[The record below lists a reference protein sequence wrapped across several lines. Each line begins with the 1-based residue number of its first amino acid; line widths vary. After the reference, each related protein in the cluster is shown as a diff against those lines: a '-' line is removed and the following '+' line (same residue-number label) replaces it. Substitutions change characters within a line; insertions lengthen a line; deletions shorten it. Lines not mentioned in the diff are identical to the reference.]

1 VSATSI
7 PAQTLAL
14 GDLAPAVDAQ
24 LAEWERAEFGRRL
37 WEKDPTLWSPEPFP
51 PELADRLGWLDLA
64 TAEPEPDITRLA
76 ARAAAED
83 IRHVVLLG
91 MGGSS
96 LAPEVFS
103 RAIGSGPGRPA
114 LLVLDST
121 HPGAVRSVRDTI
133 DPRHTWFLVSSKS
146 GTTLE
151 TLSFFHFF
159 WDATSQVTDEPGSH
173 FVAVTDPD
181 TPLQHMAEERGFAA
195 VVSTPSDV
203 GGRYSALTPFGM
215 LPAALIG
222 AGADRLLAS
231 AADMARAAGPE
242 VPVAENP
249 GLVLGAVIGIA
260 ALGGRDKLTLVVSPQ
275 LEAFPVWLEQ
285 LVAESTG
292 KEGKGIVPV
301 AGEDLGAPEI
311 YGDDR
316 LFVYLSLDHDDGE
329 ERVAA
334 LESAGH
340 PVVTIHLDETADLGA
355 EMLRAEI
362 AVSAAGSV
370 LGIHPFDQPDVQ
382 LAKDLAKRAMAGELP
397 QGETPT
403 AAPTDDAALR
413 EWAGSIGA
421 SDYVALQAFLAPTD
435 ELEQQL
441 QQLRMRLR
449 DRHRVATTVGWG
461 PRFLHST
468 GQLHKGGPASVVAMQ
483 LTDTPSEDLDVPE
496 LGFTFGRLLAGQADG
511 DLAALVD
518 RKRRAIRVD
527 LGDDAEGGLAHL
539 VETLDG

>member
-1 VSATSI
+1 MSVTSI
-7 PAQTLAL
+7 PAQTLTL

-24 LAEWERAEFGRRL
+24 LAAWERAEFGRRL
-37 WEKDPTLWSPEPFP
+37 WEKDPTLWSHAPFP
-51 PELADRLGWLDLA
+51 PELTDRLGWLDLA
-64 TAEPEPDITRLA
+64 TAEPDPALAELA
-76 ARAAAED
+76 ARAGAEAV
-83 IRHVVLLG
+83 RHLVLLG

-103 RAIGSGPGRPA
+103 RVVGSGQGKPT
-114 LLVLDST
+114 LMVLDST
-121 HPGAVRSVRDTI
+121 HPAAVRSVLDTI
-133 DPRHTWFLVSSKS
+133 DPGRTWFLVSSKS

-159 WDATSQVTDEPGSH
+159 WDVVSQASADPGSH
-173 FVAVTDPD
+173 FVAVTDPG
-181 TPLQHMAEERGFAA
+181 TPLRRLAEERGFAG

-203 GGRYSALTPFGM
+203 GGRYSALTPFGL

-222 AGADRLLAS
+222 SDADRIRAS
-231 AADMARAAGPE
+231 AAAMAGAAASE

-249 GLVLGAVIGIA
+249 ALVLGAVIGVG
-260 ALGGRDKLTLVVSPQ
+260 ALRGKDKLTFVVSSG

-292 KEGKGIVPV
+292 KQGKGIVPV
-301 AGEDLGAPEI
+301 AGEDLAAPAV
-311 YGDDR
+311 YGNDR
-316 LFVYLSLDHDDGE
+316 LFVHITFGDGDGD

-340 PVVTIHLDETADLGA
+340 PVVRIDVADATDLGA

-362 AVSAAGSV
+362 AVAAAGSI

-397 QGETPT
+397 KGEMPT
-403 AAPTDDAALR
+403 AAPTDRGALEGWTGTIAA
-413 EWAGSIGA
+413 G
-421 SDYVALQAFLAPTD
+421 DYLALQAFLAPSD
-435 ELEQQL
+435 ELEARL
-441 QQLRMRLR
+441 QRVRHLLREK
-449 DRHRVATTVGWG
+449 HRVATTLGWG

-468 GQLHKGGPASVVAMQ
+468 GQLHKGGPDSVVAMQ
-483 LTDTPSEDLDVPE
+483 LIDSPSEDLEVPE
-496 LGFTFGRLLAGQADG
+496 LGFSFGRLLAGQADG

-518 RKRRAIRVD
+518 RDRRVIRVD
-527 LGDDAEGGLAHL
+527 LGGDPAGGLAL
-539 VETLDG
+539 LMETLDG

>member
-1 VSATSI
+1 VSVTSI
-7 PAQTLAL
+7 PALTLAL
-14 GDLAPAVDAQ
+14 GELAPAVDAQ
-24 LAEWERAEFGRRL
+24 LAAWEEADFGRRL

-64 TAEPEPDITRLA
+64 TTKPDPALARLA
-76 ARAAAED
+76 DRVAAED
-83 IRHVVLLG
+83 VRHVILLG

-96 LAPEVFS
+96 LAPEVLS

-121 HPGAVRSVRDTI
+121 HPGAVRSVLNTI
-133 DPRHTWFLVSSKS
+133 DPARTWFLVSSKS

-173 FVAVTDPD
+173 FVALTDPG
-181 TPLQHMAEERGFAA
+181 TPLQRMAEQRGFAA

-231 AADMARAAGPE
+231 AAEMARATGPE
-242 VPVAENP
+242 VRVAENP
-249 GLVLGAVIGIA
+249 ALVLGAVIGVG
-260 ALGGRDKLTLVVSPQ
+260 ALGGRDKLTLVVSPE

-301 AGEDLGAPEI
+301 AGEGLGALDV

-316 LFVYLSLDHDDGE
+316 LFVHLSLGDGDGE
-329 ERVAA
+329 QPVAA
-334 LESAGH
+334 LKSAGH
-340 PVVTIHLDETADLGA
+340 PVVMIHLDVTTDLGA

-362 AVSAAGSV
+362 AVAAAGSV

-397 QGETPT
+397 QGDMPT

-421 SDYVALQAFLAPTD
+421 GDYVALQAFLAPTD

-441 QQLRMRLR
+441 QQLRHVLR
-449 DRHRVATTVGWG
+449 DRHRVATTLGWG

-483 LTDTPSEDLDVPE
+483 LTDTPSEDLEVPE
-496 LGFTFGRLLAGQADG
+496 LGFTFGRLFAGQADG
-511 DLAALVD
+511 DLAALVN
-518 RKRRAIRVD
+518 RNRRVIRVH
-527 LGDDAEGGLAHL
+527 LGDDPAGGLALL